1 MKKIFTTILVATL
14 LQSCDNDALTEINSD
29 PNSYYTTVP
38 STLLTYSQK
47 QLTDYVTTPNVNVN
61 NFRLTMQYWQ
71 ETTYTDESRYDFAT
85 RKVADQVWNY
95 LYVRSLKNLEQ
106 AKKLVNEYQPTAN
119 EVATWPTTK
128 KNQLAIL
135 DILQVYSYQLLV
147 DAHGNVPYSESLDVD
162 KFPLPKY
169 DDGATVYAQLIT
181 RLQADI
187 ANIDAAGTSFSSGEK
202 YYNGN
207 MAKWK
212 LFANSLLLKLG
223 IAIADSNPGLA
234 QSTCQAAIAGGVFTS
249 AADSC
254 GLQYLSDSPNY
265 SQLYT
270 NLVASNRND
279 YVAGKTLVDY
289 MNARSDARRSAY
301 FQLKNGS
308 YIGGVIGNNSSFSTH
323 SAPGTFAYA
332 KTTPGI
338 MLNYTEVAFYLAEA
352 SARWGIGGAPATLY
366 DNAVTAS
373 FLQWGKTAADA
384 TAYLATNAYDPAN
397 WKKSIG
403 EQAWVAMYD
412 QPLVGWNFY
421 RRLDYP
427 QLAPANN
434 AVTEANNKVPV
445 RLMYP
450 VGEITTNPS
459 NYDAGSSAIG
469 GDKLYTKIFW
479 DKF

>member
-254 GLQYLSDSPNY
+254 GLQYLSDSP
-265 SQLYT
+265 
-270 NLVASNRND
+270 
-279 YVAGKTLVDY
+279 
-289 MNARSDARRSAY
+289 
-301 FQLKNGS
+301 
-308 YIGGVIGNNSSFSTH
+308 
-323 SAPGTFAYA
+323 
-332 KTTPGI
+332 TTVSCTP
-338 MLNYTEVAFYLAEA
+338 T
-352 SARWGIGGAPATLY
+352 
-366 DNAVTAS
+366 
-373 FLQWGKTAADA
+373 
-384 TAYLATNAYDPAN
+384 
-397 WKKSIG
+397 
-403 EQAWVAMYD
+403 
-412 QPLVGWNFY
+412 
-421 RRLDYP
+421 
-427 QLAPANN
+427 
-434 AVTEANNKVPV
+434 
-445 RLMYP
+445 
-450 VGEITTNPS
+450 
-459 NYDAGSSAIG
+459 
-469 GDKLYTKIFW
+469 
-479 DKF
+479 